1 MVFNSFRC
9 ACGCR
14 FVIERA
20 GEGSKL
26 LGHGHTRAL
35 NFEGPRP
42 RNPQNIPRER
52 SDRGIKKRRGG
63 AKPERM
69 RGLSAPRLPLSRAE
83 GEARPTV
90 GGA

>member
-9 ACGCR
+9 ACGSR

-20 GEGSKL
+20 VVGLKL
-26 LGHGHTRAL
+26 LRHGHTRAV
-35 NFEGPRP
+35 NFGDHRP

-69 RGLSAPRLPLSRAE
+69 RGRSAPRLPLSRAE